1 MNFQAE
7 KDPDWP
13 QLAIWPEGTTHNRL
27 SAVKFKSGAFI
38 PGCPVLPMTVK
49 FNNRW
54 DTYTWGFQGPSF
66 FQLFFYT
73 MTQLYMV
80 MELRFLPIVTPT
92 EEEKGY
98 LK

>member
-1 MNFQAE
+1 
-7 KDPDWP
+7 
-13 QLAIWPEGTTHNRL
+13 
-27 SAVKFKSGAFI
+27 
-38 PGCPVLPMTVK
+38 MTVK

-98 LK
+98 LQLGQKIRHAIFYFFFFEK

>member
-1 MNFQAE
+1 
-7 KDPDWP
+7 
-13 QLAIWPEGTTHNRL
+13 
-27 SAVKFKSGAFI
+27 
-38 PGCPVLPMTVK
+38 MTVK

-98 LK
+98 LKAGQKKTCNYYFFRMLTLFQNS